1 MALEIFR
8 LVGSVFVDTE
18 KADESIQKTDEK
30 ASNLGQSFLNGVET
44 AAKWGAAIV
53 TGATAAAGALVGVAT
68 DAAGAMDAIDKGS
81 AKVGISKT
89 AYQEWSYVL
98 GQNGMDIS
106 KMEVGMKTLVS
117 AMDGAAAG
125 TASAVEKFDALGL
138 SIYDSNGKLK
148 DQETL
153 MSEAIYALANMENG
167 TEKARLATELF
178 GKSGVEMMPMLN
190 GGAEGIA
197 DLTQRAHDL
206 GLVMSD
212 EAVTAGVVLGDTM
225 DDVKQ
230 SFGALGNQLG
240 VSFMPIIQSILDMI
254 LANLPTIQDM
264 FSKLA
269 PVLMGLLE
277 GVLPSLFS
285 LVETLLPI
293 IFDLLDAIIPLVVD
307 IVEALLPVF
316 VNLIEML
323 LPPIVQ
329 IVSDLLPP
337 LLGLLMPLI
346 ELLNPILALLQP
358 ILDLIVAI
366 ISPLADLITKLLT
379 PFITIVTDV
388 IQIAL
393 VPLQTHFSVL
403 AKLLSGDVKGA
414 AIACWEGIE
423 KTWSMVASW
432 FNDKVIQPLKNFF
445 SGMWPGLKDGA
456 KNAWEG
462 IKSTF
467 SSVSTWFKDTFTKA
481 WTAVK
486 DVFSKGGKI
495 FDGIKDGIVNAFK
508 TVVNGIIGG
517 INKVIAV
524 PFNAINS
531 VLSKI
536 KSIEI
541 VGIKPFDWVKT
552 FSVPEIPQLYQGGV
566 LERGQVGLLEGNG
579 AEAVVPLERN
589 KQWIRAVS
597 QDMAQSGIGGGGVV
611 QQLLE
616 AFLAFVEDLP
626 EILAEAAN
634 GQKFTINQRE
644 FARLVKAVE

>member
-148 DQETL
+148 DQETM